1 MLIHYILLGVTPEAS
16 DEEIRTRY
24 LEQVKRHTPEKDP
37 VRFQEITAAYE
48 AIKSIRKRLASR
60 YLPPGKAIDVETE
73 LFALARAVSRKRR
86 RVGLKELIRESG
98 HKAASGTG
106 V

>member
-16 DEEIRTRY
+16 DEEIRARY

-37 VRFQEITAAYE
+37 VRFQEITSAYE
-48 AIKSIRKRLASR
+48 AIKDIRKRLADR
-60 YLPPGKAIDVETE
+60 YLPPEKTIDAEET
-73 LFALARAVSRKRR
+73 LYALARVVSRKRR
-86 RVGLKELIRESG
+86 RVGLRELIQESG
-98 HKAASGTG
+98 HKAGSGTG

>member
-48 AIKSIRKRLASR
+48 AIKDIRKRLAAR
-60 YLPPGKAIDVETE
+60 YLPPEKIIDAEAALYV
-73 LFALARAVSRKRR
+73 LARAVSRKRK
-86 RVGLKELIRESG
+86 RVGLRELIRESG
-98 HKAASGTG
+98 YQTGQRTG